1 MELVDVA
8 DSKSADG
15 DIVWVRVP
23 PPAPRRSKVR
33 FAPTFFYFC
42 RIKERHPPA
51 PLLLLSESNPHQ
63 KLISRSFCCS
73 SLPNRIRC
81 AGFRFGLGH
90 EISGLKPPDTSEQAL
105 YRLLRFFSQ
114 SEGTQ
119 IFFGHVHPT
128 CPDGAIATREETA
141 MVRRGIYVPGKNGIR
156 ACASCLCGCLP
167 GGFVK
172 KL

>member
-1 MELVDVA
+1 MNIRKPTDYTA
-8 DSKSADG
+8 M
-15 DIVWVRVP
+15 
-23 PPAPRRSKVR
+23 
-33 FAPTFFYFC
+33 FAALDT
-42 RIKERHPPA
+42 
-51 PLLLLSESNPHQ
+51 
-63 KLISRSFCCS
+63 LISRSFCCS

-128 CPDGAIATREETA
+128 CPDGAIAAREETA
-141 MVRRGIYVPGKNGIR
+141 MARRGIYVPGKNGIR

>member
-1 MELVDVA
+1 MLKSITAKCATVAQLVEQLIRNQQVA
-8 DSKSADG
+8 GSSPASSSSSSQASYRLR
-15 DIVWVRVP
+15 RV
-23 PPAPRRSKVR
+23 
-33 FAPTFFYFC
+33 FY
-42 RIKERHPPA
+42 A
-51 PLLLLSESNPHQ
+51 SHQ
-63 KLISRSFCCS
+63 KLIVRSFCCS

-128 CPDGAIATREETA
+128 CPDGAIAAREETA
-141 MVRRGIYVPGKNGIR
+141 MARRGIYVPGKNGIR

>member
-1 MELVDVA
+1 MAERNFRIYTGVVFSTSDFLHQKRKISGMKPP
-8 DSKSADG
+8 DSSSQASYRLR
-15 DIVWVRVP
+15 RV
-23 PPAPRRSKVR
+23 
-33 FAPTFFYFC
+33 FY
-42 RIKERHPPA
+42 A
-51 PLLLLSESNPHQ
+51 PHQ

-119 IFFGHVHPT
+119 FFFGHVHPT
-128 CPDGAIATREETA
+128 CPDGAIAAREETA
-141 MVRRGIYVPGKNGIR
+141 MARRGIYVPGKNGIR

>member
-1 MELVDVA
+1 MYNT
-8 DSKSADG
+8 
-15 DIVWVRVP
+15 I
-23 PPAPRRSKVR
+23 PPAKHHKFLFGPPRSTSSSQASYRLRRV
-33 FAPTFFYFC
+33 FY
-42 RIKERHPPA
+42 A
-51 PLLLLSESNPHQ
+51 PHQ

-128 CPDGAIATREETA
+128 CPDGAIAAREETA
-141 MVRRGIYVPGKNGIR
+141 MARRGIYVPGKNGIR